1 MTNPSGR
8 ALRHL
13 VDSYRRPHRWSEGEG
28 HFAIEIKG
36 TPEGVVGKATKG
48 DPRKARR
55 PMVAI
60 MRYLTLVQ
68 DEILGRF
75 PAGTLPPTDKVSLR
89 DPEELAPYL
98 KEPFS
103 PGWKSVYGLPA
114 VGQL

>member
-1 MTNPSGR
+1 MQYLPGGHFDTS
-8 ALRHL
+8 

-28 HFAIEIKG
+28 HFAI
-36 TPEGVVGKATKG
+36 
-48 DPRKARR
+48 
-55 PMVAI
+55 

-68 DEILGRF
+68 DEILAAF
-75 PAGTLPPTDKVSLR
+75 PAGKLPPTDKVSLR
-89 DPEELAPYL
+89 DPKELAPYL